1 MSLLCWNCR
10 GAGKPATVKE
20 LRDMTRQYAPSI
32 LCILETQIEG
42 SRVENL
48 SSTLG
53 FNKSY
58 VVSSRGRS
66 GGLGIFW
73 NDSIKVEVSGYSEYH
88 IDVVVDDLVGIK
100 SRVTFVYGE
109 AQMSERYKT
118 WNMLRGIAGTSTLPW
133 AVIGDFN
140 EVIHGHEHDGVGNR
154 SQAQMDAF
162 RDALDTCGLADIG
175 YIGSS
180 WTFERKVTGGTFTRV
195 RLDRGVANPA
205 WSITFPH
212 AQLEHKT
219 AATSDHVPIYVRY
232 MQGQLADGP
241 HGHLSTRWHGR
252 GIRASSQQWRQHG
265 RVGRQILP
273 VR

>member
-53 FNKSY
+53 FNKSFA
-58 VVSSRGRS
+58 VSSSGRS

-88 IDVVVDDLVGIK
+88 IDVIVDDLLGIK

-109 AQMSERYKT
+109 AQVNERYKT
-118 WNMLRGIAGTSTLPW
+118 WDMLRGIAGTSTLPW

-140 EVIHGHEHDGVGNR
+140 EVIHGYEHDGVGNR

-162 RDALDTCGLADIG
+162 RDALDTCGLMDIG
-175 YIGSS
+175 YTGNK

-195 RLDRGVANPA
+195 RLDRCVATAEWLLSYPDA
-205 WSITFPH
+205 I
-212 AQLEHKT
+212 LEHKNS
-219 AATSDHVPIYVRY
+219 ASSDHSALLLSVDVNACR
-232 MQGQLADGP
+232 GGP
-241 HGHLSTRWHGR
+241 GALNMN
-252 GIRASSQQWRQHG
+252 
-265 RVGRQILP
+265 
-273 VR
+273 